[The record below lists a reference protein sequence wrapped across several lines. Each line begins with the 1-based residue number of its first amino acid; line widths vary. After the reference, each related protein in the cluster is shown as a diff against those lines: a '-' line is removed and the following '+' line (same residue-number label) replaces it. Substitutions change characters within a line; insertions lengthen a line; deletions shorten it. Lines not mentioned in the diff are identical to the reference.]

1 MLRALKLYDNAPP
14 AQFFYQAFHAIEQWQ
29 IEEKDEQT
37 EKEYPRRVGEYVPT
51 SLLLCKRG
59 SPYSITECRVPELI
73 PVHGS

>member
-37 EKEYPRRVGEYVPT
+37 NRERIPEKGWGICPN
-51 SLLLCKRG
+51 
-59 SPYSITECRVPELI
+59 I
-73 PVHGS
+73 PPFM